1 MKVLVTGG
9 GGFLGSAICRQLCA
23 LKHLVV
29 AYQRGAAVQLE
40 PYGVHIV
47 RGDICDLAAL
57 NQAAAGC
64 DAVIHTAGKAGL
76 WGAPEDYRRSNIGGT
91 EAVIQVCRQ
100 QAIDTLVHTSSP
112 SVVHSG
118 GDIENGDESLPVATH
133 LSAPY
138 PATKAIA
145 EQHALAAN
153 SAALRVTALRPHL
166 IWGPGDPH
174 LLPRLISKVRR
185 GRLLLPGSGKKIDT
199 TYIDNAARAHLD
211 ALFELQQRRRCA
223 GKAYFITNNEPLP
236 LGEIVQRLLA
246 AAGMPGVRIQVV
258 PALLAIRLGSAC
270 EIAWR
275 LLRIDSEPPLTR
287 FAAEHLA
294 TAHWFNGAAARRD
307 MAYSPT
313 VTIAQGLE
321 RLRLAGLCIEPR
333 KCLI

>member
-9 GGFLGSAICRQLCA
+9 GGFLGSAICRQLRA
-23 LKHLVV
+23 LDHTVV
-29 AYQRGAAVQLE
+29 AYQRGAARQLAA
-40 PYGVHIV
+40 YGVHIV
-47 RGDICDLAAL
+47 RGDICDLPAL
-57 NQAAAGC
+57 NRAAAGC
-64 DAVIHTAGKAGL
+64 DAVIHTAGKAGI

-100 QAIDTLVHTSSP
+100 QAISTLVHTSSP
-112 SVVHSG
+112 SVVHTGS
-118 GDIENGDESLPVATH
+118 DIENGDESLPVATH

-145 EQHALAAN
+145 EQRALAAN
-153 SAALRVTALRPHL
+153 GAALRVTALRPHL

-185 GRLLLPGSGKKIDT
+185 GRLRLPGSGKKIDT

-211 ALFELQQRRRCA
+211 ALFELRQRGGRCA

-246 AAGMPGVRIQVV
+246 AAGLPGVRIQAI
-258 PALLAIRLGSAC
+258 PAVLATSLGSAC
-270 EIAWR
+270 EITWR
-275 LLRIDSEPPLTR
+275 LLRIAAEPPLTR
-287 FAAEHLA
+287 FAAEQLS

-307 MAYSPT
+307 LAYSPT

-321 RLRLAGLCIEPR
+321 QLRLAGL
-333 KCLI
+333 